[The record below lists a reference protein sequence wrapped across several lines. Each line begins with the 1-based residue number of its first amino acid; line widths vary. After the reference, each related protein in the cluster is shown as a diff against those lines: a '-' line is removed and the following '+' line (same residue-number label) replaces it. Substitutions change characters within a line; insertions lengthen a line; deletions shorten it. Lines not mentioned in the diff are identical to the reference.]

1 MCVYLLDLWSLFY
14 NIPHLKQLA
23 ILDCMHFC
31 SCSVWLGWQL
41 SLVEQFAYREGQ
53 NSCWDLYS
61 TLLWWAGPAAGWKL
75 GSWSSGLGCFSFL
88 PDFDNHSV
96 RGPFSLIQVLTPRA
110 LTRKVR
116 GEIQGRLAWLL
127 CYNSPKSPHQFPHR
141 HYFFFFFTFLP
152 SPLDMEHLVF
162 FPPLG
167 WLTRAIAAADFL
179 FNPILPAFSLMEILH
194 TVGP

>member
-1 MCVYLLDLWSLFY
+1 
-14 NIPHLKQLA
+14 
-23 ILDCMHFC
+23 MHFC
-31 SCSVWLGWQL
+31 SCTVWLGWQL
-41 SLVEQFAYREGQ
+41 SLVEQFAYREGR

-88 PDFDNHSV
+88 PDFDSHSV

-127 CYNSPKSPHQFPHR
+127 CYSSPKSPHQFPHR
-141 HYFFFFFTFLP
+141 HYFFFFFSLF
-152 SPLDMEHLVF
+152 SHHLRTWNTWCSS
-162 FPPLG
+162 LLWG
-167 WLTRAIAAADFL
+167 GSLELSLLLI
-179 FNPILPAFSLMEILH
+179 FSLIQSCLLSASWRSFTLLDHKESLYLFLNYILS
-194 TVGP
+194 PPYLF

>member
-1 MCVYLLDLWSLFY
+1 
-14 NIPHLKQLA
+14 
-23 ILDCMHFC
+23 MHFC

-88 PDFDNHSV
+88 PDFDSHSV

-110 LTRKVR
+110 LTCKVR

-127 CYNSPKSPHQFPHR
+127 HYSSPKSPHQFPHR
-141 HYFFFFFTFLP
+141 HYFFFFFHF
-152 SPLDMEHLVF
+152 SPLYILASFIKDKVTTCVWVHLWSFSPVPLICISVF
-162 FPPLG
+162 APVPYCLDDCSF
-167 WLTRAIAAADFL
+167 
-179 FNPILPAFSLMEILH
+179 
-194 TVGP
+194 VV

>member
-1 MCVYLLDLWSLFY
+1 
-14 NIPHLKQLA
+14 
-23 ILDCMHFC
+23 MHFC
-31 SCSVWLGWQL
+31 SCTVWLGWQL
-41 SLVEQFAYREGQ
+41 SLVEQFAYREGR

-88 PDFDNHSV
+88 PDFDSHSV

-127 CYNSPKSPHQFPHR
+127 CYSSPKSPHQFPHR
-141 HYFFFFFTFLP
+141 HYFFFFFHFSPITSGHGTPGVLP
-152 SPLDMEHLVF
+152 SFGVAHSSYRCC
-162 FPPLG
+162 
-167 WLTRAIAAADFL
+167 W
-179 FNPILPAFSLMEILH
+179 FSL
-194 TVGP
+194 